1 MLAYEKSNIKRIT
14 MDEILNHPWMANENL
29 PTNEQL
35 LAEFTTRKKKVD
47 TVLEAERIAK
57 K

>member
-1 MLAYEKSNIKRIT
+1 MLAYEKGNIKRIT

-35 LAEFTTRKKKVD
+35 LAEFTTRKQKVD
-47 TVLEAERIAK
+47 EVLEAERLAK